1 MRDAGI
7 WELWGT
13 RDRTRTWNPT
23 DIPLLPNMNEIPSAN
38 LPFLDVEQH
47 ERRQGQETFTKE
59 KKGWGSHLS
68 KLPCTGCSW
77 RYSGLIRSHLHS
89 TDSRDHI
96 GIPTQICNSRDRTT
110 CRGVGCLETESR

>member
-23 DIPLLPNMNEIPSAN
+23 DIPLLPNTNEIPSAN

-47 ERRQGQETFTKE
+47 ERRQGQETFTKK
-59 KKGWGSHLS
+59 KKGRAL
-68 KLPCTGCSW
+68 TF
-77 RYSGLIRSHLHS
+77 
-89 TDSRDHI
+89 
-96 GIPTQICNSRDRTT
+96 QN
-110 CRGVGCLETESR
+110 CRARVVLGVTPD